1 VCDIGEWS
9 IESFAEHLAQGAIG
23 IRLNLDGD
31 PASCLG
37 VVAELC
43 EKNRLSY
50 AAKAIEDQWLVG
62 DVALCTL
69 KSDRPGPDGVVAANE
84 CTGSSAGAGDVR
96 VADRVHDNMPLM
108 VQV

>member
-1 VCDIGEWS
+1 MCDIGEWS

-37 VVAELC
+37 VVAEPC

-84 CTGSSAGAGDVR
+84 CAGSSVGVGGGR
-96 VADRVHDNMPLM
+96 VTDRVPDNAPLM
-108 VQV
+108 VQM